1 MKLSEIFKAASEE
14 LNNLDCMFA
23 VGGGLAA
30 DLYRKETRTTK
41 DADFLFLA
49 DGMEIDKG
57 RELLEKLNLGVGEVK
72 LHQLTRSP
80 SMNKK
85 SKEVYMLVGR
95 AGEEGM
101 PGVDL
106 LLPPF
111 PWFANAIR
119 RAQSNLMD
127 FGFGPVPTL
136 TAEDIILAKLFANRY
151 KDLDDV
157 QSIFEAKKP
166 LEIGYLA
173 AEMDRLGFSFP
184 LDLARIAPRELRRF
198 AKRKVQ
204 NKISLR

>member
-1 MKLSEIFKAASEE
+1 MKLSEIFKAASEA
-14 LNNLDCMFA
+14 LASIDCAFA

-30 DLYRKETRTTK
+30 DLYRRETRTTK

-49 DGMEIDKG
+49 DGMEVDKG
-57 RELLEKLNLGVGEVK
+57 RELLEKLNLTVGEVK
-72 LHQLTRSP
+72 LHHLTRAP

-85 SKEVYMLVGR
+85 SKEVYILVGR
-95 AGEEGM
+95 GKEDGV

-111 PWFANAIR
+111 PWFANAMR

-136 TAEDIILAKLFANRY
+136 TAEDIVLAKLFANRY

-157 QSIFEAKKP
+157 QSIFEAKTP
-166 LEIGYLA
+166 LDIGYLA
-173 AEMDRLGFSFP
+173 AEMDRLRFCFP
-184 LDLARIAPRELRRF
+184 PDLVQVAPKELKRF
-198 AKRKVQ
+198 GKRKLQ
-204 NKISLR
+204 RKQ

>member
-1 MKLSEIFKAASEE
+1 MKLSELFEAASKE
-14 LNNLDCMFA
+14 LNTFDCKFA

-49 DGMEIDKG
+49 GGMELEKG
-57 RELLEKLNLGVGEVK
+57 RTLLKKLNLGVGEIK

-85 SKEVYMLVGR
+85 SKDVYILVGR
-95 AGEEGM
+95 SSADE

-111 PWFANAIR
+111 PWFANAVR
-119 RAQSNLMD
+119 RAQSNLVD
-127 FGFGPVPTL
+127 FGFGLVPTL
-136 TAEDIILAKLFANRY
+136 TAEDIILAKLDANRF

-157 QSIFEAKKP
+157 QSIFEAKEA
-166 LEIGYLA
+166 LDIGYLE
-173 AEMDRLGFSFP
+173 AEMDRLGFTFP
-184 LDLARIAPRELRRF
+184 PEIVQIVPKNLKRF
-198 AKRKVQ
+198 AKRKMRR
-204 NKISLR
+204 KKSFP